1 MKIIRY
7 IFSLSIL
14 AYGLLIASCTGD
26 LDQYPHIEE
35 TGKTVYTSVDN
46 YKMVLA
52 KLYASYV
59 IPGQEKGGGN
69 KDFQTNKGYDY
80 LRSYINL
87 QELSTDEVA
96 YTWSGAIF
104 DLCRHEWTISDI
116 FVSDMYYQG
125 YFTISICNEFL
136 RNATESAI
144 SGFTEAEQNELRTL
158 RSEARFLRALAYSH
172 VMDLFGNIPFVSEND
187 PVGGFLPPQ
196 YTQKQIFDFLVSEL
210 VELGDEMLPPAQTPY
225 GRASRAAANALL
237 AKLYLNGEV
246 YAGQAYYTECI
257 AACNKV
263 IADGFRLE
271 NEYKLLFNADNHL
284 RTNEIIFAFA
294 VDATYTMSWGA
305 TTYLVCACVSSSNGA
320 QTPADYG
327 VQSGW
332 TSFRAK
338 GALTSKFEAT
348 DKRAMFFTTG
358 QSQYVSELKDEF
370 TGYLFEKWT
379 NLTDA
384 GAIAS
389 NSAADGVCTDYPV
402 FRLADVYLM
411 YAEAALRGGTDA
423 QGNAMTNALT
433 YVNLVRNRAYGGAS
447 GEINSADLTLD
458 FIIDERARELYLEC
472 TRRTDLIRFD
482 KFTSSSYVWEFKGG
496 DANGKGIDAKYKLFP
511 IPETEISANSNIK
524 QNEGYKQ

>member
-14 AYGLLIASCTGD
+14 ASTIFAVSCTGD

-35 TGKTVYTSVDN
+35 TGKSVYTSVEN

-87 QELSTDEVA
+87 QELTTDEVA

-104 DLCRHEWTISDI
+104 DLCKHEWTVSDI

-136 RNATESAI
+136 RNSTDNAI
-144 SGFTEAEQNELRTL
+144 SGFSEAEQAELRIL

-172 VMDLFGNIPFVSEND
+172 MLDLFGNVPFVDEND
-187 PVGGFLPPQ
+187 PVGGFLPPR
-196 YTQKQIFDFLVSEL
+196 YTSKQIFDFLVSEL
-210 VELGDEMLPPAQTPY
+210 SELDSQLTEPSQTQY
-225 GRASRAAANALL
+225 GRASRAASNALL
-237 AKLYLNGEV
+237 ARLYLNGEV
-246 YAGQAYYTECI
+246 YAGQSYYTECI
-257 AACNKV
+257 SACNKV
-263 IADGFRLE
+263 IACGFQLE
-271 NEYKLLFNADNHL
+271 DNYALLFNADNHL

-294 VDATYTMSWGA
+294 VDAVRTMTFGA
-305 TTYLVCACVSSSNGA
+305 TTYFICGSVSSSNGA
-320 QTPADYG
+320 QNPADYG
-327 VQSGW
+327 VASGW

-338 GALTSKFEAT
+338 GALTSKFDDQ
-348 DKRAMFFTTG
+348 DKRAMFFTID
-358 QSQYVSELKDEF
+358 QSQYVTELKDEF

-384 GAIAS
+384 GQTAS
-389 NSAADGVCTDYPV
+389 NTASDGACTDFPV

-411 YAEAALRGGTDA
+411 YAEAALRGGTDV
-423 QGNAMTNALT
+423 QGNAMENALQYT
-433 YVNLVRNRAYGGAS
+433 NKVRNRAYGGVA
-447 GEINSADLTLD
+447 GEIGTAELTLD
-458 FIIDERARELYLEC
+458 FMLDERARELHLEC
-472 TRRTDLIRFD
+472 IRRTDLIRFG
-482 KFTSSSYVWEFKGG
+482 KFTSADYVWEFKGG
-496 DANGKGIDAKYKLFP
+496 DPTGKGIDAKYKLFP
-511 IPETEISANSNIK
+511 IPETEISANSNIL
-524 QNEGYKQ
+524 QNDGYK